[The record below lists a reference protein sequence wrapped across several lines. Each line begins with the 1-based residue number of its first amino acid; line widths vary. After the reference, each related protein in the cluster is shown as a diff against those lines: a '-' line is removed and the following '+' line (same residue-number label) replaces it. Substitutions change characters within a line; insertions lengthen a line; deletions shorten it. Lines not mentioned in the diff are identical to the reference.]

1 MAFNITSISS
11 RIGHIGQFDHTDH
24 ISHGT
29 VTTETKS
36 TDSTDSTDTDTDSTS
51 TDGSNGDAD
60 TDSTD
65 GSNGDTDTDSTS
77 TDGSNGDGDGGASFG
92 TFNSISKE
100 RLKTF
105 TISRQLIPY
114 DKTTHTHRAVY
125 FAGHNKNRML
135 TLFYG
140 CVKSGKWEV
149 GGGHALIDNGGIVL
163 AIPFRAPTTGGYE
176 VI

>member
-1 MAFNITSISS
+1 MAFNITSITS

-24 ISHGT
+24 NSHGT

-36 TDSTDSTDTDTDSTS
+36 TDSTDST
-51 TDGSNGDAD
+51 
-60 TDSTD
+60 
-65 GSNGDTDTDSTS
+65 DTDTDSTS

-140 CVKSGKWEV
+140 CVKSGKW
-149 GGGHALIDNGGIVL
+149 GGDTH
-163 AIPFRAPTTGGYE
+163 
-176 VI
+176 